1 MQSTFVINLARIAI
15 IIAVLALW
23 EVLSRTGIVNPRLLP
38 SASDTFVTLGDL
50 LQRAA
55 VRKDLMVTATEVL
68 AAFALAVP
76 FGAVI
81 GFLVAEN
88 RYFADV
94 AKPLLFFAFSI
105 PKSIFL
111 PMFILVFGVG
121 FAQKVGFGFFS
132 TIFIVIMST
141 TTAVESVK
149 VEHLTVARS
158 YGATPWR
165 DRVPGLSAEHAA
177 GPAGGVADL
186 HDLQP
191 HRRDFGRDVRLAR
204 RHRSPDRDLGR
215 ELPDEAAPRRRRD
228 GRRDRHDLQ
237 RTCQMGGNAMQ
248 PLANVT
254 PLKPAARAGAIEVKN
269 VGQVFKT
276 RSQDVVALEDVSL
289 EVKPGRF
296 VVLVGPSGCGK
307 STLLMMMAGLRQ
319 QTSGTIT
326 ISGAPILQPDP
337 DRVGVVFQEASLF
350 PWLTAE
356 DNVEFPLALRGVP
369 KAERRAKAQDALKL
383 VGLDGFG
390 RRHPHELSGGM
401 KQRVSIARGLVQDP
415 PVLLMDEPFAA
426 LDEQTRMTMGD
437 ELLRIWAATG
447 KTVVFV
453 THSLTEAVYLADE
466 VIVMSARPGRIV
478 DHLQVQLPRP
488 RTYEMLSGDAFGALR
503 DRIWR
508 HIRKSA

>member
-1 MQSTFVINLARIAI
+1 MPNLLAGNVEAAVVYSPLSFQISKSGEAKTILDYATAVPPNLTAGWIVLDKFAEAKPQMVQKAVNALYGAVAFMRANRDVTVKLIAELYEMPPEIAGLEYDNTIMKLETSGDMGAANVNAAVQLSLDLAKLGGLKDIVPVEDVISAKVQAGSDQVVTMQSTFVINLARIAI

-158 YGATPWR
+158 YGATPWQTAF
-165 DRVPGLSAEHAA
+165 RVY
-177 GPAGGVADL
+177 
-186 HDLQP
+186 
-191 HRRDFGRDVRLAR
+191 
-204 RHRSPDRDLGR
+204 
-215 ELPDEAAPRRRRD
+215 LPSM
-228 GRRDRHDLQ
+228 L
-237 RTCQMGGNAMQ
+237 
-248 PLANVT
+248 
-254 PLKPAARAGAIEVKN
+254 
-269 VGQVFKT
+269 
-276 RSQDVVALEDVSL
+276 
-289 EVKPGRF
+289 
-296 VVLVGPSGCGK
+296 
-307 STLLMMMAGLRQ
+307 
-319 QTSGTIT
+319 
-326 ISGAPILQPDP
+326 
-337 DRVGVVFQEASLF
+337 
-350 PWLTAE
+350 
-356 DNVEFPLALRGVP
+356 
-369 KAERRAKAQDALKL
+369 
-383 VGLDGFG
+383 
-390 RRHPHELSGGM
+390 
-401 KQRVSIARGLVQDP
+401 
-415 PVLLMDEPFAA
+415 PVLLEA
-426 LDEQTRMTMGD
+426 
-437 ELLRIWAATG
+437 LRISMIFNLTGVILAEMYASRDGIGHQIATWGENFQMKQLLAGVVMVAAIAMTFNELVRWME
-447 KTVVFV
+447 TRCS
-453 THSLTEAVYLADE
+453 HW
-466 VIVMSARPGRIV
+466 
-478 DHLQVQLPRP
+478 
-488 RTYEMLSGDAFGALR
+488 RT
-503 DRIWR
+503 
-508 HIRKSA
+508 